1 MNPPLTLDT
10 NIPNNRSMSLLSDK
24 EREVDFDRA
33 MSQWLELYRSL
44 CKESLVYLLP
54 SSKPLQDL
62 TFVSNIGVVL
72 NHLKIPVAIVSNF
85 RAEGRQGESAVG
97 RNFFSQLGYEVHI
110 PDSYFEGEADFK
122 HLSGNLYFGGYGLRS
137 SRESHQ
143 WFMDQFNAEVISIKL
158 NDPHL
163 FHLDCAMFVLD
174 KETILLCT
182 SICDNHT
189 IRTIEKHCRIID
201 VPIDLA
207 YRGAT
212 NSVRCGSNILTE
224 SLTGILK
231 KSDQHFDVEKKKRA
245 FMEKIA
251 DENKL
256 DISFFN
262 LNEFHKS
269 GAMLSCLIMPL
280 YNI

>member
-1 MNPPLTLDT
+1 
-10 NIPNNRSMSLLSDK
+10 MSLLSDK

-97 RNFFSQLGYEVHI
+97 RNFFSQLGYEVHT

-143 WFMDQFNAEVISIKL
+143 WFMDQFDTEVISIKL

-224 SLTGILK
+224 SLTEILK